1 MIRSAITEEQL
12 RRMAAE
18 LKGNITKLDIV
29 KENLNEDVEKYSE
42 GKPNKVTYDALNE
55 IYMGLESD
63 FVKIEDFIRECI
75 SLTEWT
81 IRYIAENKNSMI
93 EINEFR

>member
-18 LKGNITKLDIV
+18 LKGNITKLDTV
-29 KENLNEDVEKYSE
+29 KETLNEYMEKYSE
-42 GKPNKVTYDALNE
+42 GEPNIVTYDASNE
-55 IYMGLESD
+55 NMGLESD
-63 FVKIEDFIRECI
+63 FVKIEDFICMCI

-81 IRYIAENKNSMI
+81 IRYIAENKNNI
-93 EINEFR
+93 TDINNFG